1 MGEKVAMAN
10 ILVVGDGAIGL
21 LYSHFLSAE
30 HTVTV
35 ATRKNN
41 NNSYY
46 YQNAQ
51 EKELIQ
57 VNAATVEQ
65 LTNTKFE
72 TIIFAVKAY
81 QVADAF
87 KQYVPYANDNGNL
100 VLSHNGMSDLAPLL
114 KQLKSKQAL
123 YFLTTRLAGFKT
135 TPTTVAHTG
144 GGESVLGG
152 CNEQALL
159 FNQAITQQ
167 LNALPGLYFSQ
178 QISQIRFEKLLINI
192 AINPL
197 SALYMVKNG
206 ALRAPFYCT
215 KVMNLLSEACNVAR
229 ALGINIALSHAL
241 TQAYQVMSHT
251 KDNHSSMQQDMS
263 HNRKTEI
270 EAMCGYISQQG
281 KLLAIKTPYNDALLH
296 DVQNSVKSAR

>member
-1 MGEKVAMAN
+1 MAN

-35 ATRKNN
+35 VTRKNN

-51 EKELIQ
+51 KKELIQ
-57 VNAATVEQ
+57 VNAATAEQ
-65 LTNTKFE
+65 LTNSKFE

-81 QVADAF
+81 QIADAF
-87 KQYVPYANDNGNL
+87 KQYVPYATDNGNL
-100 VLSHNGMSDLAPLL
+100 VLSHNGMSDLAPFL

-135 TPTTVAHTG
+135 TPTTVTHTG
-144 GGESVLGG
+144 DGESVLGG

-159 FNQAITQQ
+159 FNQAITTQ
-167 LNALPGLYFSQ
+167 LKALPKLYFSEK
-178 QISQIRFEKLLINI
+178 IKQIRFEKLLINI

-197 SALYMVKNG
+197 SALYNIKNG
-206 ALRAPFYCT
+206 ALRAPFYST
-215 KVMNLLSEACNVAR
+215 KIMGILNEACNIGR
-229 ALGINIALSHAL
+229 ALGVDIALSDAL
-241 TQAYQVMSHT
+241 NQAYQVMSHT
-251 KDNHSSMQQDMS
+251 KDNHSSMQQDMIYK
-263 HNRKTEI
+263 RKTEI

-281 KLLAIKTPYNDALLH
+281 RLLGIKTPYNDELLYK
-296 DVQNSVKSAR
+296 VLKGAR